1 MRAGSSSLFGV
12 DDNGKARLIMSAK
25 RENPIVITVSALEK
39 RDLRTRDSRRS
50 RYRTGHG
57 CYQGYVAILAFRMS
71 TPRSRSATC
80 ADEQDLWT
88 RRLISGISRI
98 SGCHGLRN
106 LGRNLLRIDIAD
118 GLAKHFANYRRTLEI
133 LKNKTTGLRR
143 SISSHHL

>member
-57 CYQGYVAILAFRMS
+57 CYQGYVAILAFGMS
-71 TPRSRSATC
+71 IPRSRSATC
-80 ADEQDLWT
+80 GPARFVAKKDDCRDQSHF
-88 RRLISGISRI
+88 RLSRT
-98 SGCHGLRN
+98 SEPGTEFVTNR
-106 LGRNLLRIDIAD
+106 
-118 GLAKHFANYRRTLEI
+118 YRRWTCKTLCELSEDI
-133 LKNKTTGLRR
+133 GNIKTTGLRR